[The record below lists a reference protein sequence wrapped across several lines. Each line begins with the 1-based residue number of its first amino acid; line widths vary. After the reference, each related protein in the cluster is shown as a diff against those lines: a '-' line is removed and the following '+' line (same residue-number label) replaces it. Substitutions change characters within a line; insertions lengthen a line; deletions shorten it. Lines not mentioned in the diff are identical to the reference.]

1 MAGDKFSVEH
11 VQDSIL
17 EHIRA
22 SIPQKVVETSW
33 RDAQL
38 IEPINGR
45 LPPYV
50 SVEFGDLQPTK
61 RQSAIG
67 VWGDNHI
74 LPISFFAMAHS
85 PSVTRKLSNMVFT
98 SMLGYQTDFSSEV
111 RKRAG
116 GQLMPLK
123 ASNGAIE
130 GYSVL
135 IMFEVSI
142 QLAFL

>member
-1 MAGDKFSVEH
+1 M
-11 VQDSIL
+11 
-17 EHIRA
+17 
-22 SIPQKVVETSW
+22 
-33 RDAQL
+33 
-38 IEPINGR
+38 
-45 LPPYV
+45 
-50 SVEFGDLQPTK
+50 
-61 RQSAIG
+61 
-67 VWGDNHI
+67 
-74 LPISFFAMAHS
+74 
-85 PSVTRKLSNMVFT
+85 TRKLSNMVFT